1 MRAPCALL
9 PPPAHRPHH
18 HWRKPPLPIFT
29 LLHLGSVVARRTAT
43 TGLPLPSAF
52 LPLPPGPKPRNR
64 LGTLSPPFRPPLRVV
79 KSPFSTPKGR
89 FWLATPPIETCDRV
103 RARSPMVTDPIAE
116 SFRPAYRSTERFTP
130 SPVSLRSPT
139 SAGPP
144 SFTLTRDLDT
154 HCLTILGFGL
164 IPPSFTFTLTR
175 DLDAGVRPNSA

>member
-139 SAGPP
+139 SAGASIVHVAHARSRHSLPP
-144 SFTLTRDLDT
+144 HYDSRLRRD
-154 HCLTILGFGL
+154 
-164 IPPSFTFTLTR
+164 PSIVHVHAHAR
-175 DLDAGVRPNSA
+175 SRRRR